1 MLPSRPGLVPT
12 DAARW
17 LRARWLNH
25 PFRPVRIRRLDGP
38 EAGTSIILVGGGRG
52 LDYLLTR
59 GLEQDSVPT
68 AAGWTRIGGMASTL
82 ERALDRA
89 ELVLARLPVAS
100 AAAVRAG
107 FLRLPELV
115 DAVIDLPPCGER
127 WPGTRSA
134 RSSERRVRAS
144 GLSWSLAT
152 DRASFQR
159 FCRDLYRP
167 YAAARF
173 GPGAV
178 IRSTAMLRARFRSG
192 GIQEIRQGDRL
203 LAAQL
208 VSVSGAELECVAVG
222 ATPDPA
228 VLGQGALAA
237 TTLFAAELARQR
249 GLRHVNLGGSLPSLT
264 DPVLVNKRLWG
275 ARLVL
280 RPRAD
285 HDLLLGWRE
294 PAPVLA
300 RLLARL
306 EPVLRTRSGLGSI
319 ASTVPG
325 LDEPIP
331 MVEVMA
337 GSSRELIA
345 RFGLA

>member
-1 MLPSRPGLVPT
+1 MLPSRPGLVPA

-17 LRARWLNH
+17 LRARWLGH
-25 PFRPVRIRRLDGP
+25 PFRPVWMRRLDGP
-38 EAGTSIILVGGGRG
+38 DVGGSIVLVGGGRG
-52 LDYLLTR
+52 LDYLLAR
-59 GLEQDSVPT
+59 GLERSSAPA
-68 AAGWTRIGGMASTL
+68 AAGWTRIAGMGGTL

-89 ELVLARLPVAS
+89 DLVLARLPVAT
-100 AAAVRAG
+100 AAVGRAS

-115 DAVIDLPPCGER
+115 DAVIDLPPPGER

-178 IRSTAMLRARFRSG
+178 VRSTAMLQARFRSG

-208 VSVSGAELECVAVG
+208 VSMSGAELECVAVG
-222 ATPDPA
+222 AAPDPA
-228 VLGQGALAA
+228 ALGLGALAA
-237 TTLFAAELARQR
+237 TTLFAAELARER
-249 GLRHVNLGGSLPSLT
+249 GLRRVNLGGSLPSLT

-275 ARLVL
+275 ARLL
-280 RPRAD
+280 PRARAD

-294 PAPVLA
+294 PVPVLA

-319 ASTVPG
+319 ASTAPG
-325 LDEPIP
+325 LDDPIP
-331 MVEVMA
+331 MAEVMA

>member
-1 MLPSRPGLVPT
+1 M
-12 DAARW
+12 
-17 LRARWLNH
+17 
-25 PFRPVRIRRLDGP
+25 RRLDGP
-38 EAGTSIILVGGGRG
+38 EVGRSVILLGGGRG

-82 ERALDRA
+82 GRALDRA
-89 ELVLARLPVAS
+89 ELVLARLPVAT
-100 AAAVRAG
+100 AAVARAS

-115 DAVIDLPPCGER
+115 DAVIDLPPPGER

-134 RSSERRVRAS
+134 RSSERRVRTS

-167 YAAARF
+167 YAVARF

-178 IRSTAMLRARFRSG
+178 VRSTAMLQAKFCSG

-222 ATPDPA
+222 ATPGPA
-228 VLGQGALAA
+228 ALGQGALAA
-237 TTLFAAELARQR
+237 TTLFAAELARER

-275 ARLVL
+275 ARLVP

-300 RLLARL
+300 LLLARL

-319 ASTVPG
+319 ASTAPG
-325 LDEPIP
+325 LDNPIP
-331 MVEVMA
+331 MAEVMA
-337 GSSRELIA
+337 GSSREPIA